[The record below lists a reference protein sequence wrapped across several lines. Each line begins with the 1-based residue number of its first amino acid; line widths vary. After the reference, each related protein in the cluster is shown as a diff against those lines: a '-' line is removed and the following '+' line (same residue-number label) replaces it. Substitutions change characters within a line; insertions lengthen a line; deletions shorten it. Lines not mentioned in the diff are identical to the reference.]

1 MDSSIKTATYSTKFL
16 FFQTTSGKM
25 KKAVEVEDTFLNPW
39 CVDDVSAFLKF
50 CCPECNYHI
59 PDIQMFSDH
68 AAENHINSRALFG
81 NENTNVPQ
89 QQLQQ
94 PFQVQCV

>member
-1 MDSSIKTATYSTKFL
+1 MSFGRFSNGIFFL
-16 FFQTTSGKM
+16 FLCTVFHIFLLFQTNSGKT
-25 KKAVEVEDTFLNPW
+25 KNPW

-89 QQLQQ
+89 QQLKQ
-94 PFQVQCV
+94 PSQVQEF